1 MKNNQGQKYH
11 CSVPLIQEELS
22 SRTDGSSS
30 EESTQPQEAEEKRD
44 SKVLYSKFISNLFEL
59 IYDSNRS

>member
-11 CSVPLIQEELS
+11 CSVPLIQEESS

-44 SKVLYSKFISNLFEL
+44 SKVVYSKFI
-59 IYDSNRS
+59 